1 LKFNE
6 ICFIMTKKKQSD
18 GIEISFETLRRINWL
33 DEIQKLPH
41 DVDKSLSEFFEILK
55 SKLFN

>member
-1 LKFNE
+1 
-6 ICFIMTKKKQSD
+6 MTKKKQSD